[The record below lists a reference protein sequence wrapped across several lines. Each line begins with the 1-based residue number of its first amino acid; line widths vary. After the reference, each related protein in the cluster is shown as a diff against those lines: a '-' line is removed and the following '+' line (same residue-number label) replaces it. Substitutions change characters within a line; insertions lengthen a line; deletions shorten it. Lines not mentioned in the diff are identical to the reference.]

1 MEQAMENLAESVG
14 PQRLELRLTNNVP
27 RSVEKIVADAANLP
41 LWQYLILVEELDK
54 LIEGPAFRV
63 PR

>member
-1 MEQAMENLAESVG
+1 MENLAESVG

>member
-1 MEQAMENLAESVG
+1 MENLAESVG

-63 PR
+63 RR